1 MQKTREQQITELLNS
16 IEQQSPY
23 EYNSKL
29 YWIYMAGLYS
39 VILKQRAI
47 TDYILSRDLTEI
59 SERLAQKRQ
68 QRQK

>member
-39 VILKQRAI
+39 VILKQRAMS
-47 TDYILSRDLTEI
+47 DYILSRDLTEI
-59 SERLAQKRQ
+59 AARLARKQ
-68 QRQK
+68 QT

>member
-29 YWIYMAGLYS
+29 HWIYMAGLYS
-39 VILKQRAI
+39 VILKQRAMS
-47 TDYILSRDLTEI
+47 DYILSRDLTEI
-59 SERLAQKRQ
+59 AARLARKQ
-68 QRQK
+68 QT